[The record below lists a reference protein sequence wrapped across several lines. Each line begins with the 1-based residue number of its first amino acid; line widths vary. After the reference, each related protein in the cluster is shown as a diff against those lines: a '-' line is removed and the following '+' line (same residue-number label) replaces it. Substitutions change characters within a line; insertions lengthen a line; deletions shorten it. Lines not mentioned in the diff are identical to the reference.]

1 MKMKL
6 AILMYLKG
14 DERCVDRLLKEI
26 DLQTFSRLPVE
37 GHRAGPLGGWYGD
50 TAPYQ
55 SQLLMSVL
63 PEHQAAR
70 LAAAVKT
77 CTGVEDPQHP
87 IRAAILD
94 VEQFVN
100 CDNPNK
106 DAIEQ

>member
-1 MKMKL
+1 MNMKL

-14 DERCVDRLLKEI
+14 DERCVDRLLKQI

-37 GHRAGPLGGWYGD
+37 GHRAGPAGGWYGE

-55 SQLLMSVL
+55 SELLMSVL
-63 PEHQAAR
+63 PEDQAER
-70 LAAAVKT
+70 LAQAVKS

-94 VEQFVN
+94 VEQFVCCEN
-100 CDNPNK
+100 LNK
-106 DAIEQ
+106 EEMSK